1 MGRLG
6 IDDLEAL
13 RGTHLGKVDQQELLR
28 RQTECG
34 FVFTGEDGWPS
45 GVVMSYI
52 VADGHFWLTSVEGR
66 PQVRALAADPRVS
79 IVVSSAGS
87 GLPGRRMLSVRGDAT
102 VHRDDGTL
110 SWFLG
115 EFTSRLQ
122 PEDPVSW
129 RRLLH
134 SPNRV
139 VIEVRPVT
147 VAVSH
152 DQRKIPGNGRG
163 LPGEEAG

>member
-13 RGTHLGKVDQQELLR
+13 RGTHLDTADQHELLS

-34 FVFTGEDGWPS
+34 FVFTGEQGWPS
-45 GVVMSYI
+45 GVVMSYV
-52 VADGHFWLTSVEGR
+52 VADGRFWLTSVEGR
-66 PQVRALAADPRVS
+66 AQVDALAEDPRVS

-87 GLPGRRMLSVRGDAT
+87 GLPGRRMLSVRGVAT
-102 VHRDDGTL
+102 VHRDEDTL

-122 PEDPVSW
+122 PGDPVSW
-129 RRLLH
+129 RRLLD

-139 VIEVRPVT
+139 VVEVRPVK

-163 LPGEEAG
+163 MEA